1 MDERR
6 KLSDFAYL
14 DTMDEILLLAIEFIE
29 QARQSQNE
37 MTMRSYIWGA
47 GRCLQEAVT
56 IYDNRMAQTRAA
68 RKQGEET
75 K

>member
-14 DTMDEILLLAIEFIE
+14 DTMDEILKLAIEFIE
-29 QARQSQNE
+29 QARQSQHE

-47 GRCLQEAVT
+47 GRCLQEVVT
-56 IYDNRMAQTRAA
+56 IYDDRICEKA
-68 RKQGEET
+68 RR
-75 K
+75 

>member
-14 DTMDEILLLAIEFIE
+14 DTMDEILKLAIEFIE
-29 QARQSQNE
+29 QARKSQHE
-37 MTMRSYIWGA
+37 MTMRSYIWALGVVY
-47 GRCLQEAVT
+47 RKLLLSMT
-56 IYDNRMAQTRAA
+56 IACA
-68 RKQGEET
+68 RKQGDET